1 MYVPEQW
8 KVFCFFLVFV
18 LTIIAIDRALCGGTM
33 ESKKFGLMQ
42 RLSSWFEQLPLRRR
56 GSSRRLQNCDSG
68 LHPHKRQSKSL
79 APRLHY
85 SVSAVQSRNYRD
97 HSVDALSQSLIINDQ
112 LHAIMPSSW
121 NRQETVTH
129 SCHDSSKL
137 ATSFLKSF
145 STPAS
150 SGRKNIRT
158 NPWISHSRPLVETI
172 AYHGPRSNHKLMH
185 TSIDRTSSFRI
196 NSLDESIYS
205 SGYGSQDSSPESS
218 VHSPD
223 WQPSNTTAKRGRL
236 DRLEDKAVECNSI
249 DVDEA
254 LGLDLES
261 KSEVEDLKTINAGD
275 RFCKDD
281 EHVYY
286 ELEAFSPLSLL
297 LDSGIYPS
305 DSDIASSSDGSLHSQ
320 CLSPVYTQ
328 PHDYY
333 WHYERGNYEE
343 DQVTEYPNVASS
355 FTYIPCANYKP
366 APEFHPPPPPPPP
379 PPLQKSDLE
388 QAELDFLTELDAQ
401 IADLQLK
408 SVKVRQL
415 VDEAYERR
423 DARVRHARL
432 HHELAE
438 LRRMKWVLH
447 NHFELLL

>member
-1 MYVPEQW
+1 MRGE
-8 KVFCFFLVFV
+8 KK
-18 LTIIAIDRALCGGTM
+18 
-33 ESKKFGLMQ
+33 KKFGLMQ